1 MNAASTPHPAWQ
13 AALQDKA
20 VQTPA
25 YVYAMD
31 EISTQM
37 RALSAA
43 LGTPILSVVAACNSP
58 DVLARL
64 DDDVRFGARCASRFE
79 MNIVAGWKSE
89 HLYLGMPVLDAV
101 SARSALGGRFKFI
114 IDAPSQIE
122 GLVQWRGARQ
132 VLPVILSLSASLLG
146 AAPSRGLQGMDREGL
161 ERALE
166 LVQRESI
173 RVGGLHM
180 YAGRH
185 AFAQR
190 GLQVTQTLQELVPLV
205 EQRLGYALEEV
216 NLGGGL
222 EDDWWAHGHDF
233 AAYRKQLAGFP
244 PHLTLMHELGR
255 AAHAA
260 GGAFLTRVA
269 ATKTVAGRTVAFCD
283 GGRVQAQGLSR
294 ADRCWYAHQPLL
306 QRQGAIVPLTPAS
319 EADHGTVIC
328 GATGAE
334 DDVLAYVVEP
344 LQAGDLLAFTR
355 AGAYMQTLSPIKY
368 LGHAIANTYVRT

>member
-1 MNAASTPHPAWQ
+1 MNVVSTPHPAWQ

-25 YVYAMD
+25 YAYAMD
-31 EISTQM
+31 EISAQM

-132 VLPVILSLSASLLG
+132 VLPVTLSLSASLLG
-146 AAPSRGLQGMDREGL
+146 AAPAAGLQGMDREGL

-173 RVGGLHM
+173 PVGGLHL

-185 AFAQR
+185 AFAAH
-190 GLQVTQTLQELVPLV
+190 GLRVVRTLQELVPLV
-205 EQRLGYALEEV
+205 EQRLGYALQEV

-222 EDDWWAHGHDF
+222 EEDWWARGHDF
-233 AAYRKQLAGFP
+233 AAYRKQLAGFA
-244 PHLTLMHELGR
+244 PHLSLMHELGR
-255 AAHAA
+255 AANAA
-260 GGAFLTRVA
+260 GGAFLTHVA
-269 ATKTVAGRTVAFCD
+269 ATKIVAGRTVAFCD
-283 GGRVQAQGLSR
+283 GGRVQAQGLAH
-294 ADRCWYAHQPLL
+294 ADRRWSGHPPLL
-306 QRQGAIVPLTPAS
+306 QRQGTVVALTAAS
-319 EADHGTVIC
+319 EAEHGTAIC
-328 GATGAE
+328 GSTGGE
-334 DDVLAYVVEP
+334 DDVLAYVAEP
-344 LQAGDLLAFTR
+344 LQTGDLLAFTG

-368 LGHAIANTYVRT
+368 LGHALAHTYVRT